1 MYLSKEEERML
12 VGEFGYAA
20 QKAMEILV
28 ALGKIYDAEKLVPIT
43 SAHISGVSYA
53 NVGEDGLEFLEELAS
68 NGKVLVKTTLN
79 PAGMDLDKWSLMGIT
94 REFADNQLKV
104 IDVYKRMGIEITCT
118 CTPYLSGNV
127 PKIGDHIAWSESSAV
142 VYANSVIGARTNR
155 ESGISALAAA
165 ITGRTPFYGL
175 HIDENRQPTVEVRVS
190 QPDGEF
196 EFACLGIV
204 VGRLVGYGIPLFR
217 GILHADPDEL
227 KALGAAL
234 ASVGGVPMFHMEG
247 ITPEAR
253 LYTDTSMEKIT
264 ITKSDIMN
272 VKEEYASEVDPDL
285 IFLGCPHLS
294 LTQLKKVASAL
305 AGKKVRKKLW
315 LCCSKYV
322 KLEADRLGITQT
334 IEAAGGMVM
343 CDTCPIVAP
352 IRDLGITV
360 VATNSAKGAWYSRN
374 LNNLCV
380 RLLSTEECLREA
392 TK

>member
-12 VGEFGYAA
+12 VGEFGYAT
-20 QKAMEILV
+20 QKAMEILI

-53 NVGEDGLEFLEELAS
+53 NLGEDGLEFLEELAS
-68 NGKVLVKTTLN
+68 DGRVLVKTTLN
-79 PAGMDLDKWSLMGIT
+79 PAGMDLDNWSLMGID
-94 REFADNQLKV
+94 RGFAENQLRV
-104 IDVYKRMGIEITCT
+104 INVYRRIGVEITCT
-118 CTPYLSGNV
+118 CTPYLVNNV
-127 PKIGDHIAWSESSAV
+127 PKLGDHVAWSESSAV

-175 HIDENRQPTVEVRVS
+175 HVKDNRQPTVEVRVP
-190 QPDGEF
+190 QLNGEF

-204 VGRLVGYGIPLFR
+204 VGRLVGDGIPIFR
-217 GILHADPDEL
+217 GILHAEPDEL

-234 ASVGGVPMFHMEG
+234 ASVGGVPMFHVED

-253 LYTDTSMEKIT
+253 EYVNGSFEKFT
-264 ITKSDIMN
+264 ITESDIMS
-272 VKEEYASEVDPDL
+272 VKKEYASEADPDL

-294 LTQLKKVASAL
+294 LTELKKIVSLL

-322 KLEADRLGITQT
+322 KLEANRLGITQAL
-334 IEAAGGMVM
+334 EATGAAIV

-352 IRDLGITV
+352 VRDLGILV

-374 LNNLCV
+374 LNNLSV
-380 RLLSTEECLREA
+380 KLLSTEECLREA
-392 TK
+392 TE

>member
-12 VGEFGYAA
+12 VGELGYAA

-68 NGKVLVKTTLN
+68 DGRVLVQTTLN
-79 PAGMDLDKWSLMGIT
+79 PAGMDLDKWSLMGID
-94 REFADNQLKV
+94 REFAENQLRV
-104 IDVYKRMGIEITCT
+104 IDVYRRMGVKITCT
-118 CTPYLSGNV
+118 CTPYLVGNE
-127 PKIGDHIAWSESSAV
+127 PRMGDHIAWSESSAV
-142 VYANSVIGARTNR
+142 VYANSVIGAKTNR

-175 HIDENRQPTVEVRVS
+175 HLKENRQPTVEVRVP
-190 QPDGEF
+190 QPNGEF
-196 EFACLGIV
+196 EFACLGMI
-204 VGRLVGYGIPLFR
+204 VGRLVGDGIPLFR
-217 GILHADPDEL
+217 GILHAEPDEL

-234 ASVGGVPMFHMEG
+234 ASVGGVPMFHVDG
-247 ITPEAR
+247 ITPEAGEYVDRFTER
-253 LYTDTSMEKIT
+253 LTVTESDM
-264 ITKSDIMN
+264 KS

-294 LTQLKKVASAL
+294 LMELKRIASFL
-305 AGKKVRKKLW
+305 AGKNVRKKLW
-315 LCCSKYV
+315 LCCSKSV
-322 KLEADRLGITQT
+322 KLEADKLGITQV
-334 IEAAGGMVM
+334 IEAAGGTVV

-352 IRDLGITV
+352 VKDLGVTA